1 MLNRMTAVTAAM
13 LIAAAGAIAQPAG
26 KQPEK
31 KKEAP
36 KQAQP
41 EVTLKVGDKAPALS
55 VETWIKGDEVKS
67 FEAGKVYVVEFW
79 ATWCGPCRESI
90 PHLTSVQKSFKDK
103 GVTVLGIASSER
115 KAGPKND
122 KGEPTDTRLDVL
134 KKFVTEKGDEMKYTI
149 AYDEDRSMSNAWMKP
164 AGQGGIPCA
173 FVVGKDGKIAWI
185 GHPMQGLDEAVKKAI
200 GGAKAEGVQS
210 GPNIVFAGF
219 QPEKKDAA
227 AGDDKA
233 GKEKAKAKAASAE
246 PTTTLFVGDKAPEIT
261 VSKWVKG
268 EPVTGFG
275 KGKIYVV
282 EYWATWCGPC
292 KESIPHLTELQKQY
306 KDVKFIGVSVWES
319 DQKAVEPFVKD
330 MGDKMAYTVAMDD
343 IPAADGEKPGRN
355 ASMNGKMAKNWMA
368 AAGQSGIPTA
378 FIVNGEG
385 KVAWIGH
392 PMSMEEPLEKIT
404 SGKWDLTKE
413 AAEYRRAAEV
423 ASKLKP
429 LQKKFQTAMQTG
441 NTDEALA
448 TLDEIV
454 KLDPKSAV
462 KLAPTK
468 FVILLNEKKDFD
480 KAFAYGNE
488 IVEGPCKDDA
498 QALNQVAWTLV
509 DPDNAPEKTDL
520 KLALKAATRAF
531 EVSKGKDPA
540 ITDTLAKVYFDSGD
554 LTKALEYQEKAAKM
568 AEGTQFEDEIKG
580 RLEQFREAAKKK
592 GN

>member
-1 MLNRMTAVTAAM
+1 MLKQVTAVTAAI
-13 LIAAAGAIAQPAG
+13 LFAAAGAVAQTSG

-36 KQAQP
+36 KAAA
-41 EVTLKVGDKAPALS
+41 EVTLKVGDKAPTLS
-55 VETWIKGDEVKS
+55 VEQWIKGDEVKS
-67 FEAGKVYVVEFW
+67 FESGKVYVVEFW

-90 PHLTSVQKSFKDK
+90 PHLTDVQKHFKDK

-115 KAGPKND
+115 KAGAKND
-122 KGEPTDTRLDVL
+122 KGEPADTRLDVL

-149 AYDEDRSMSNAWMKP
+149 GYDEDRSMSKSWMQP

-185 GHPMQGLDEAVKKAI
+185 GHPMQGLDEAVKKAV
-200 GGAKAEGVQS
+200 GGAKAS
-210 GPNIVFAGF
+210 LDNGPAITLAGF

-227 AGDDKA
+227 GDDKSA
-233 GKEKAKAKAASAE
+233 GKEKVKAKAPAAE
-246 PTTTLFVGDKAPEIT
+246 PDTTLFVGDKAPEIT

-268 EPVTGFG
+268 EPVTGFE
-275 KGKIYVV
+275 KGKVYVV

-292 KESIPHLTELQKQY
+292 KESIPHLTELQKEH

-343 IPAADGEKPGRN
+343 IPAADGDKPGRN
-355 ASMNGKMAKNWMA
+355 ASMNGKMARNWMA
-368 AAGQSGIPTA
+368 AAGQHGIPTA

-404 SGKWDLTKE
+404 SGKWDLGKE
-413 AAEYRRAAEV
+413 AEEYRRAAEV
-423 ASKLKP
+423 TAKLKP
-429 LQKKFQTAMQTG
+429 LQKQLQAAMQVDNWDG
-441 NTDEALA
+441 ALA
-448 TLDEIV
+448 ALDEIA
-454 KLDPKSAV
+454 KLDPKSES
-462 KLAPTK
+462 KLAADK
-468 FVILLNEKKDFD
+468 FVILLDKKHDYD
-480 KAFAYGNE
+480 KAFAYGNV
-488 IVEGPCKDDA
+488 IVDGAIKDNA

-520 KLALKAATRAF
+520 KLAMKAATRAY

-540 ITDTLAKVYFDSGD
+540 ITDTLAKVYFDTGD
-554 LTKALEYQEKAAKM
+554 MTKALEYQEKAAKM